1 MAQQQLFLVILGMII
16 IAIMIGLA
24 IVVFTESSMGSNRDA
39 MVNDMLNFGARAQQY
54 YRQPRMLGGGGRSFT
69 GMTIEHFTSKPTN
82 PNGSYAIRTASDS
95 VLVMDGTS
103 VTRGA
108 DGNPLA
114 VVLTVFPDSV
124 AVVPQN

>member
-16 IAIMIGLA
+16 IAIMVALS
-24 IVVFTESSMGSNRDA
+24 IVVFMDSSIGSNRDA
-39 MVNDMLNFGARAQQY
+39 LMNDLLNFGARAQQY

-69 GMTIEHFTSKPTN
+69 GMTMDHFTSKPTN

-95 VLVMDGTS
+95 LLVIEGTG

-124 AVVPQN
+124 ALAPQN

>member
-16 IAIMIGLA
+16 IAIMVGLA

-39 MVNDMLNFGARAQQY
+39 MVNDLLNFGARAQQY

-69 GMTIEHFTSKPTN
+69 GMTMEHFTSKPTN
-82 PNGSYAIRTASDS
+82 PNGSYALRTASDS
-95 VLVMDGTS
+95 LLVMDGTG